1 MVCFSRVLRLSATLA
16 LCAWLGTTGP
26 ATSADL
32 GPGPQTQL
40 VEPVA
45 PPNQWQFSFT
55 PYGWATSI
63 NGSATARGHTVDID
77 ESFIEIVEKSRNSLM
92 ALMGYFEARKGP
104 FALFTDV
111 VWADRVFDGQRSF
124 DVNRDVSGNPFA
136 RLPDFN
142 VTIKGNLDIK
152 GNAQV
157 DYQSLII
164 QSGAAYE
171 VAKWGTSPAS
181 YTALDV
187 LGGARY
193 WNQELDISLKV
204 AGTLTADVRADF
216 KRLGL
221 SVAAPSKA
229 LRGDCHRPLW
239 RPRMGRSVRGRT
251 YPASDCPR

>member
-1 MVCFSRVLRLSATLA
+1 MLFAHGSERA
-16 LCAWLGTTGP
+16 GP

-32 GPGPQTQL
+32 GPGPQTQF

-77 ESFIEIVEKSRNSLM
+77 ESFIEIVEKSDSLM

-111 VWADRVFDGQRSF
+111 VWADLTFDGQRRF
-124 DVNRDVSGNPFA
+124 DINRTVSGNPFA

-152 GNAQV
+152 ANAQV
-157 DYQSLII
+157 DYRSTIV

-171 VAKWGTSPAS
+171 VAKWGSQS
-181 YTALDV
+181 HIV
-187 LGGARY
+187 H
-193 WNQELDISLKV
+193 
-204 AGTLTADVRADF
+204 
-216 KRLGL
+216 RLGRSGWCTL
-221 SVAAPSKA
+221 LEPGTRYLAEGCRHA
-229 LRGDCHRPLW
+229 DCGCSSRF
-239 RPRMGRSVRGRT
+239 
-251 YPASDCPR
+251 